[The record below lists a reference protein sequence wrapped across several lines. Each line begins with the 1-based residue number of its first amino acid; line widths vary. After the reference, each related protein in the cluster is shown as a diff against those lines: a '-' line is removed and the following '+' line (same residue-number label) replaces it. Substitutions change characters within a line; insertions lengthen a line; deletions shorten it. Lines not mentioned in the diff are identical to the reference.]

1 MGVKDKV
8 LETFRQL
15 LPEVESSTVDLEGI
29 KRSFYSKYK
38 VRGQE
43 GFQEDGDQ
51 PSVDESRNRKLA
63 RLIEAVIWGS

>member
-1 MGVKDKV
+1 VKDKV
-8 LETFRQL
+8 METFRQL
-15 LPEVESSTVDLEGI
+15 IPEAESSTLDIEGM

-43 GFQEDGDQ
+43 GFVEDDDQ
-51 PSVDESRNRKLA
+51 PRVDESRRNRLN